1 MTYLKS
7 LILCNFRN
15 YIEQTVNLC
24 PKINI
29 FVGKN
34 GQGKTNC
41 LEAIALF
48 IAGKSFR
55 SPYLKDLIRHKES
68 NFFLHSTFIKND
80 IEQSLSINY
89 SPHKKTIFY
98 NATQYNSFLPLIG
111 ILQGVFFAGFYDELV
126 KGSPQIRRRFI
137 DLQTAQVDPLYV
149 HHLTHFQ
156 KALKERNFLLKNRT
170 SSSLGIY
177 EEIMSKSIPYIL
189 SKRMQSLLT
198 LEHHAQKIHEEL
210 SGLTEKVDL
219 KYKTPFIKED
229 NQIFSREECM
239 TMLQKNRSKDLN
251 FGYTLTG
258 PHKDELSIYLKSQ
271 SAKKFGS
278 EGQIQ
283 TLMTAIYLAEYFRLK
298 ESMQEAPLF
307 CIDDIGQNLDSHRQ
321 KKLFS
326 KLEEMGQVFI
336 TTPEIPRH
344 AFKCETRIFHVENGK
359 ICEQ

>member
-7 LILCNFRN
+7 LTLCNFRN
-15 YIEQTVNLC
+15 YVEQTVNLC

-55 SPYLKDLIRHKES
+55 SPYLKDLIRHNES
-68 NFFLHSTFIKND
+68 NFFLHSTFVKND
-80 IEQSLSINY
+80 IEQSLSIDY
-89 SPHKKTIFY
+89 SPQKKTIFY
-98 NATQYNSFLPLIG
+98 NATSYNSFLPLIG
-111 ILQGVFFAGFYDELV
+111 ILQGVFFAGFYDELI

-137 DLQTAQVDPLYV
+137 DLQSAQVDPLYI

-156 KALKERNFLLKNRT
+156 KALKERNFLLKSKT
-170 SSSLGIY
+170 LSSLEIY

-189 SKRMQSLLT
+189 SKRTQSLLN
-198 LEHHAQKIHEEL
+198 LQHHAQKIHEEL
-210 SGLTEKVDL
+210 SGLNEEIKL
-219 KYKTPFIKED
+219 KYKTSFIGE
-229 NQIFSREECM
+229 NSQVCSREKCL
-239 TMLQKNRSKDLN
+239 TMLKQNRTRDLH
-251 FGYTLTG
+251 FGYTLAG
-258 PHKDELSIYLKSQ
+258 PHKDELGIYLKDQ

-298 ESMQEAPLF
+298 ESVQEAPLF
-307 CIDDIGQNLDSHRQ
+307 CIDDLGQNLDSYRQ
-321 KKLFS
+321 QKLLT
-326 KLEEMGQVFI
+326 KLEEMGQIFI
-336 TTPEIPRH
+336 TTPQEPKH
-344 AFKCETRIFHVENGK
+344 KFNCETQIFHVENGK
-359 ICEQ
+359 IYAA